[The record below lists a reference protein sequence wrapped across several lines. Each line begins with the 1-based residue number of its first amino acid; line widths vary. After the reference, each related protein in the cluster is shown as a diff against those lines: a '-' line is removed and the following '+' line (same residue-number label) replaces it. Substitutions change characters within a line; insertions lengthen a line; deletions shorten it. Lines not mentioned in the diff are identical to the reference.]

1 MNSSLTLNEL
11 LNESFAVSRT
21 CHKVRGCSRS
31 ISSQFLQRRKKKTNK
46 QTNEAARPEESGY
59 DIENQSAHTHLVS
72 ALLQAQ
78 SIRGDKVQVTYID
91 RLNSASKILQC

>member
-31 ISSQFLQRRKKKTNK
+31 ISSQFLQRRKKKQTNK
-46 QTNEAARPEESGY
+46 QTKLHGLKSLGTTLKTRALIP
-59 DIENQSAHTHLVS
+59 IWS
-72 ALLQAQ
+72 ALFCKH
-78 SIRGDKVQVTYID
+78 KVSEEIKF
-91 RLNSASKILQC
+91 R

>member
-1 MNSSLTLNEL
+1 M
-11 LNESFAVSRT
+11 SRT

-31 ISSQFLQRRKKKTNK
+31 ISYKDAKKWYVAECSEYSKIKNNK

-72 ALLQAQ
+72 GL
-78 SIRGDKVQVTYID
+78 
-91 RLNSASKILQC
+91 